1 MVEAKIIAALEKTL
15 GELRVDDSNTNSA
28 PLFKKVISNTAP
40 IWTAVESTPSVCFYL
55 ADTVYDNYDG
65 LRYNGTSKVIIYI
78 YNKHKQRGL
87 SLPDIL
93 SELITKVRAKVD
105 KLDNVE
111 PSILDAFVSKTAR
124 DGGTVLPY
132 TIAELE
138 VTIDFV
144 EAKGCD

>member
-1 MVEAKIIAALEKTL
+1 MEEKILAALEVAL
-15 GELRVDDSNTNSA
+15 GDIKVDDSNPKS
-28 PLFKKVISNTAP
+28 PKLFRKVIANNAP

-55 ADTVYDNYDG
+55 VDTTYDNYDG
-65 LRYNGTSKVIIYI
+65 IRYNGTSKVMIYI

-93 SELITKVRAKVD
+93 SGLITKVRAKVG
-105 KLDNVE
+105 KLDKVE

-132 TIAELE
+132 TIAEIE

-144 EAKGCD
+144 ETKQCG